1 MSLKSS
7 IVNNYKVTRQGW
19 ESNIHINERKKIEVH
34 LVLNEHV
41 DRCRIFTMTHMGDN
55 IVGYLACSL
64 LDTAW
69 GGRGW
74 WPGSAATSRPGAAHP
89 LSSVLA
95 PSSTSRPQ
103 SDGSHEPWPTLAS
116 LRCGAHNLNK
126 HCLSLIFPAI
136 MRISGGEAVV
146 KCPFIKG
153 LEILLELITL

>member
-1 MSLKSS
+1 M
-7 IVNNYKVTRQGW
+7 
-19 ESNIHINERKKIEVH
+19 NERKKIEVH

-69 GGRGW
+69 GGLVTGQC
-74 WPGSAATSRPGAAHP
+74 GHLAARSSTSSILCP
-89 LSSVLA
+89 

-126 HCLSLIFPAI
+126 HCLSLIFPAV